1 MILDEWKNFLERLGP
16 KVTNDEV
23 RYWASYR
30 GQTLSRTGNPEYHS
44 HLLYYDL
51 SSWLP
56 HLIPVF
62 IIIYLVR
69 GMMYYRKALRLQAFL
84 DRTSDQ
90 GVYGNLVLVKFSYN
104 FPYITN

>member
-1 MILDEWKNFLERLGP
+1 MILDEWKNFSERLGS
-16 KVTNDEV
+16 KVTNDEI

-30 GQTLSRTGNPEYHS
+30 GQTLSRTGNPVYHS

-51 SSWLP
+51 RTWLP
-56 HLIPVF
+56 RLTPVF
-62 IIIYLVR
+62 IVNYLVR

-90 GVYGNLVLVKFSYN
+90 GVCRNLVLMKFKGGN
-104 FPYITN
+104 L